1 MIRTFALRFTLLF
14 VSVALIG
21 VLRDGSAGAA
31 PIKEFDGAWRG
42 SVTSGGCRAV
52 RTGTELTGEVREG
65 RFKLTAGR
73 KLLFDTEVRYDGMVS
88 APVLGS
94 FWGMKVIGRFRGDRF
109 LADVHQQS
117 CSASLELARVDE
129 GKVAPPAAAVRPAP
143 EPATTAD
150 SGGTAAAPP
159 APEPATPRAAGLP
172 SAPATTLATV
182 PAAPQA
188 AALTRFDGVWAG
200 KVSECDTSKDV
211 EVQVENGRFVY
222 EGRVGR
228 VTRFEGRIDEITGDI
243 TGLVTQGKGYS
254 KGARALKGRARGNTL
269 SARGQTW
276 SCWAEIILV
285 REGPPPA
292 QVALAPTSR
301 AMPPPRPG
309 PSPGPRTTR
318 PAPVAAAAAA
328 DKTPPVIEVPADI
341 TADGAVVEIAGRV
354 TDRSLI
360 GEVTIDGRPIP
371 VAADGSFS
379 VQRVVPV
386 GTSSMRVAALDE
398 WGNRAETGVSVTRK
412 PATVAPAKTRVS
424 AARDTAAPVIDVPAA
439 LETDKTVVTL
449 AGKVTDASRVVELT
463 LDGRPLTL
471 DGDGGFSARREV
483 ALGASVLKLAAV
495 DEWGNRSE
503 QPVQV
508 TRLTAAEALGI
519 DFGRYHALVIGNDD
533 YQDLPNLQTA
543 VADARAVAN
552 ALRQDYGFE
561 VNLLEN
567 ATGYEI
573 KSSISRLRR
582 TLTEKDNLLVYYAG
596 HGVVDKEV
604 EAGFWLPVDAERDS
618 DANWIANSYLSRNLR
633 ALNAKHVMVV
643 ADSCYSGTLVRAA
656 PVQLRSA
663 RERTAWLERMAA
675 KRSRTALVSGGL
687 EPVMDSGGGS
697 HSVFAK
703 AFLAAL
709 ADNDGVLDGQSLFE
723 KVERPVILSS
733 DQTPDYADIRRA
745 GHEGGEFLFVRR

>member
-1 MIRTFALRFTLLF
+1 MAGI
-14 VSVALIG
+14 
-21 VLRDGSAGAA
+21 AGAA
-31 PIKEFDGAWRG
+31 GAQVNTRFDGTWAGTLVETTGHCIKFDDAPVTAVIDRG
-42 SVTSGGCRAV
+42 NISVTSKDGGTITLRGRVDEYDEAK
-52 RTGTELTGEVREG
+52 LTGRIG
-65 RFKLTAGR
+65 GSGGWYSMKGSLH
-73 KLLFDTEVRYDGMVS
+73 
-88 APVLGS
+88 VL
-94 FWGMKVIGRFRGDRF
+94 GRFRGEGFRGTGRKGSCQVK
-109 LADVHQQS
+109 LVLRRSEPPTKADLGN
-117 CSASLELARVDE
+117 A
-129 GKVAPPAAAVRPAP
+129 G
-143 EPATTAD
+143 
-150 SGGTAAAPP
+150 
-159 APEPATPRAAGLP
+159 AAGSP
-172 SAPATTLATV
+172 SAPATTLATA
-182 PAAPQA
+182 PAAPRA
-188 AALTRFDGVWAG
+188 AALTRYDGVWAG
-200 KVSECDTSKDV
+200 KVSECNASKDV
-211 EVQVENGRFVY
+211 KIQIENGRFVY
-222 EGRVGR
+222 TGRVGR

-254 KGARALKGRARGNTL
+254 KGARALKGRVRGNKL
-269 SARGQTW
+269 SAKGQTW

-292 QVALAPTSR
+292 RVALAPTAS
-301 AMPPPRPG
+301 AMPPSRPG
-309 PSPGPRTTR
+309 RSPGPRTTQ
-318 PAPVAAAAAA
+318 PAPVAAAE
-328 DKTPPVIEVPADI
+328 DKIPPVIVVPAEI

-360 GEVTIDGRPIP
+360 GEVTVDGRPIP

-379 VQRVVPV
+379 VRRVVPV
-386 GTSSMRVAALDE
+386 GTSSLRVAALDE
-398 WGNRAETGVSVTRK
+398 WGNRAESSISVTRQ
-412 PATVAPAKTRVS
+412 AESVAPAKTRVA

-439 LETDKTVVTL
+439 LETDKAVVTL

-471 DGDGGFSARREV
+471 DGDGGFSVRRGV
-483 ALGASVLKLAAV
+483 ALGASVLTLAAV

-508 TRLTAAEALGI
+508 TRLSAAEALGI

-533 YQDLPNLQTA
+533 YAHLPNLKTA
-543 VADARAVAN
+543 VADARAVAD
-552 ALRQDYGFE
+552 ALRQDYGFQ
-561 VNLLEN
+561 VDLLEN
-567 ATGYEI
+567 ATENQI
-573 KSSISRLRR
+573 KTSISRLRR

-596 HGVVDKEV
+596 HGVLDTEV
-604 EAGFWLPVDAERDS
+604 EEGFWLPVDAERDS

-633 ALNAKHVMVV
+633 AINAKHVMVV

-656 PVQLRSA
+656 SVQLRSA

-687 EPVMDSGGGS
+687 EPVMDSGGGK

-709 ADNDGVLDGQSLFE
+709 ADNDGVIDGQSLFE
-723 KVERPVILSS
+723 KVERPVILNS